1 MNCHFLKF
9 FIFFLLVSGCNN
21 STGFK
26 SEPKPRNNS
35 VSIRGFDKPKVG
47 GLERNGVAL
56 KFYNIN
62 KMNTALLPR
71 FDDIKKNKDKNLSKL
86 MKDNKYYY
94 SIGSGDVINI
104 AITDIDD
111 IDGSYTISPSGDVT
125 IPYVGQVVISDKT
138 KEEAQEFINNV
149 LKSFYQEPETIVKI
163 EQYNSAYV
171 YITGAINRPLSI
183 LLSEQ
188 PLKIIDALI
197 KAGYIKDQKSYV
209 KTALLRRN
217 NEVFEI
223 DLYELLNKNNTDL
236 DIYLRKDDVLHV
248 SESDTDQAYA
258 FGEFTT
264 SGPISVYKDLTLTEL
279 LATKGINKATA
290 KTKSIYVLRE
300 DLTKFLHVDIYTI
313 NLNNPAAFI
322 AANNFYILPNDIVF
336 IPQTK
341 LVKWNNVITLLTPSE
356 TLFKTYKPYIAEQDD
371 WYIRSADYN

>member
-1 MNCHFLKF
+1 MPHSRIKLHIKKVYKLILLLLFL
-9 FIFFLLVSGCNN
+9 SGCLN

-26 SEPKPRNNS
+26 SEPK
-35 VSIRGFDKPKVG
+35 RGFKSKVG

-71 FDDIKKNKDKNLSKL
+71 FDDIKKKKDKNLSKL

-104 AITDIDD
+104 AITDLDD
-111 IDGSYTISPSGDVT
+111 IDGSYTISPDGDVT
-125 IPYVGQVVISDKT
+125 IPYVGQVMINDKT
-138 KEEAQEFINNV
+138 KEEAQAFINNV
-149 LKSFYQEPETIVKI
+149 LKTYYQEPETIVKI
-163 EQYNSAYV
+163 EQYNSAFVYV
-171 YITGAINRPLSI
+171 TGAINRPLSI

-188 PLKIIDALI
+188 PLKILDALI
-197 KAGYIKDQKSYV
+197 KAGYIKDQKSYI
-209 KTALLRRN
+209 KTALLRRGS
-217 NEVFEI
+217 EVFEI

-236 DIYLRKDDVLHV
+236 DIYLRKNDVLHV

-290 KTKSIYVLRE
+290 KTKNIYVLRE

-341 LVKWNNVITLLTPSE
+341 LVKWNNVISLLTPSE

-371 WYIRSADYN
+371 WYIRSADYD

>member
-1 MNCHFLKF
+1 MYLKIILIFL
-9 FIFFLLVSGCNN
+9 FITGCTN

-26 SEPKPRNNS
+26 GEPNRTN
-35 VSIRGFDKPKVG
+35 PKKI
-47 GLERNGVAL
+47 GLEQRGVAL
-56 KFYNIN
+56 KFYDLNKIN
-62 KMNTALLPR
+62 TSSLPR
-71 FDDIKKNKDKNLSKL
+71 FEDVQKKKDKNLVKL

-111 IDGSYTISPSGDVT
+111 IDGSYTISPDGDVT
-125 IPYVGQVVISDKT
+125 IPYVGQVLINDKT
-138 KEEAQEFINNV
+138 KEEAQAFINDV
-149 LKSFYQEPETIVKI
+149 LKAFYQEPETIVKI

-171 YITGAINRPLSI
+171 YITGAINRPLSM

-188 PLKIIDALI
+188 PLKILDALI
-197 KAGYIKDQKSYV
+197 KAGYVKDQKSYV
-209 KTALLRRN
+209 KTALLRRGK
-217 NEVFEI
+217 EVFEI

-290 KTKSIYVLRE
+290 KTENIYVLRE
-300 DLTKFLHVDIYTI
+300 DLTKFLHIDIYTI
-313 NLNNPAAFI
+313 NLNNPAAFL
-322 AANNFYILPNDIVF
+322 AANNFYILPDDIVF
-336 IPQTK
+336 IPSTK